1 MLFTTA
7 LAALAFLTIAL
18 VGMDIMYTYYR
29 KGFAFGFSSNR
40 APYDPDPFGL
50 RIKRTLQNQVESSA
64 YTIPVLAGAALMG
77 LDAPGLQAA
86 AAILV
91 FGRIG
96 FAVMY
101 YTGLP
106 YMRVPFFVMG
116 TLGAL
121 YIGLFVVGAL
131 HAG

>member
-7 LAALAFLTIAL
+7 LAALAVLTIGL

-64 YTIPVLAGAALMG
+64 YTIPVLVGAALLG
-77 LDAPGLQAA
+77 ADLPGLQAA
-86 AAILV
+86 AAVIV
-91 FGRIG
+91 IGRIG
-96 FAVMY
+96 YAAMY

-106 YMRVPFFVMG
+106 FLRVPFFVMG
-116 TLGAL
+116 TLGSL
-121 YIGLFVVGAL
+121 YLGMYVVGAL
-131 HAG
+131 HTV